1 MEARHHHG
9 GERLRGKRAADVLGS
24 PGATVHQIS
33 GRHYRVDKLEL
44 EPLLD
49 VVDDL
54 ARDCRIAAGIKL
66 LREESKQIAITPKVT
81 VRFDQIAGERI
92 ADDLSGKVLELA
104 IFAGTIRAR
113 NPLYSRL
120 LGRDDDGADGLA
132 NGIDKVSEIF
142 VTRSTTPLPA
152 ASASRR
158 RALGVSPGLGSNGR

>member
-1 MEARHHHG
+1 M
-9 GERLRGKRAADVLGS
+9 RGKRAADVLGS

-66 LREESKQIAITPKVT
+66 LGKESEQIAVAPKVT

-92 ADDLSGKVLELA
+92 ADDLSSEVLELA
-104 IFAGTIRAR
+104 LFARTVGAR
-113 NPLYSRL
+113 NPLYSRF

-132 NGIDKVSEIF
+132 DGIDEVSEIF